1 MGMRQN
7 SVAASR
13 PTDAALSG
21 KAGRRLRRM
30 LAGVAVVAMLGGV
43 AAAGRFVGDRFV
55 NGQPSGAADATDAA
69 DANVADGFQSDSP
82 MHSASRW
89 QEFAVVSKTW
99 EPARGH
105 FVAAYET
112 VRTEPSPEQEKRL
125 EEWREE
131 GIRMAAELT
140 GIPEAFFRWLADK
153 GLPVGEFM
161 RFLAPFLEWL
171 ELVEPHN
178 GTSVPP
184 SQKRQAPTTI

>member
-7 SVAASR
+7 SSAASR
-13 PTDAALSG
+13 STDAALSG

-30 LAGVAVVAMLGGV
+30 LAGVAVVALLGGV
-43 AAAGRFVGDRFV
+43 AVAGQFVGDRFV
-55 NGQPSGAADATDAA
+55 NGQPSGAAEATDAA
-69 DANVADGFQSDSP
+69 DANVGDGFQSDSP
-82 MHSASRW
+82 MHSAPRW
-89 QEFAVVSKTW
+89 QELPVVSKTW

-112 VRTEPSPEQEKRL
+112 VRAEPGPEQDKRL

-140 GIPEAFFRWLADK
+140 GIPEAFFRWLADQ

-171 ELVEPHN
+171 DLVEPHN
-178 GTSVPP
+178 GTKAQPP
-184 SQKRQAPTTI
+184 RKGQAPTTI